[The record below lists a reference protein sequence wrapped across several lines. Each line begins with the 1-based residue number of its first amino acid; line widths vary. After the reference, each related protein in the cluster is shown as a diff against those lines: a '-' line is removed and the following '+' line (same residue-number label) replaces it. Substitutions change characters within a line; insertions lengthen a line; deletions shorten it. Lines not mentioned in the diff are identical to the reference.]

1 MSVSEDYNAWKVV
14 NILAA
19 RIEEL
24 ETLLAQDEHEGEH
37 EAEKKELEELY
48 KLREG

>member
-1 MSVSEDYNAWKVV
+1 MSEDYNAWKKE
-14 NILAA
+14 NELAA

-37 EAEKKELEELY
+37 AAEAEELEKLY
-48 KLREG
+48 KLRG